1 MFVAIEA
8 VQVTREALHQSG
20 RDWLARELPGLF
32 AVEARASHP
41 AVDLLFT
48 HEFDPFRHADRG
60 RDQMNFER
68 ALGLDASPF
77 TLTHSRE
84 WKRIRIMDYA
94 FETANRESRDVG
106 LALVAKYDHALGR
119 KNEFKYKGDKRSAQG
134 IMIDLDYGVPG
145 LITRY
150 GLFEL
155 LHVKQKSV
163 ARARDQASTLHSRR
177 PVTSAKKLR
186 AAVLRSSIDMATV
199 ARDIESLA
207 ENTYR
212 YEWNVPDLAS
222 RRRKSDRWSKS
233 EKGLLRD
240 WAKRQAED
248 ARGLADLDREL
259 LGILDLASSLNASI
273 EGIRSQRW
281 ALFVALLS
289 LVSSAAAAWLAYLAL
304 ATPHTIPGGS

>member
-1 MFVAIEA
+1 MPEEFRSVSLSLLPLGSALTAVVARFDLTSVASASLDAALRAEYQPRLRRTKGRLQVQQRMFVAIEA

-134 IMIDLDYGVPG
+134 IMIGSLTRFPG
-145 LITRY
+145 RFLCVDHAAI
-150 GLFEL
+150 
-155 LHVKQKSV
+155 S
-163 ARARDQASTLHSRR
+163 
-177 PVTSAKKLR
+177 
-186 AAVLRSSIDMATV
+186 AAV
-199 ARDIESLA
+199 
-207 ENTYR
+207 
-212 YEWNVPDLAS
+212 
-222 RRRKSDRWSKS
+222 
-233 EKGLLRD
+233 
-240 WAKRQAED
+240 
-248 ARGLADLDREL
+248 
-259 LGILDLASSLNASI
+259 
-273 EGIRSQRW
+273 
-281 ALFVALLS
+281 
-289 LVSSAAAAWLAYLAL
+289 
-304 ATPHTIPGGS
+304 